1 MAEVT
6 DVTVVDK
13 GSTGSLVES
22 WIFATSGRDFS
33 IYSERL
39 ILRVV
44 QMAQQQL
51 LGVSFKDGTAIGQ
64 VTIGPLGDAT
74 LQIPIRSLMGEDTAQ
89 SNYSKARKAVMELMS
104 APYFVERP
112 KMSRG
117 NPVLDEEGRPVYE
130 FRGRQILNSVDLN
143 VTPGAAVIVVN
154 RDTWEAILNFSKGFR
169 KYELDIALKLKL
181 TSSLRIYKLLSNQEA
196 PITFSIEQLRALWK
210 MDERDPKTG
219 EYLRYRNTS
228 DFIRRNIAP
237 AKEELDRKSPW
248 TFEWVENR
256 ARFNE
261 LNAPG
266 KKGSKS
272 ITSITFFP
280 KHRISMESV
289 PKVLRIASSALDEL
303 GRENYDLLVNKF
315 EFSPKGLK
323 NNIELFYL
331 VRKSGMDLG
340 AFLNVIAPN
349 ALRKDNP
356 QGYVI
361 NAIRQFLTEQYGYR
375 FDEHGKL
382 EEPAD

>member
-1 MAEVT
+1 MAEAT
-6 DVTVVDK
+6 DIMVVDK

-39 ILRVV
+39 ILRLV
-44 QMAQQQL
+44 QLAQQQL
-51 LGVSFKDGTAIGQ
+51 LGVSFKDGTAVGQ
-64 VTIGPLGDAT
+64 VTIGPLGEAK
-74 LQIPIRSLMGEDTAQ
+74 LQIPIKSLMGEDTAQ

-112 KMSRG
+112 KMNRG
-117 NPVLDEEGRPVYE
+117 NPVLDEDGKPEFE
-130 FRGRQILNSVDLN
+130 FRGRQILNSVDIN
-143 VTPGAAVIVVN
+143 VTPGAAVIEVN
-154 RDTWEAILNFSKGFR
+154 RDTWDAILSFSKGFR
-169 KYELDIALKLKL
+169 KYELDTALKLKL

-196 PITFSIEQLRALWK
+196 PITFSIDQLRALWK
-210 MDERDPKTG
+210 MDERDPRTG
-219 EYLRYRNTS
+219 EYLRYKNTS

-261 LNAPG
+261 ANAAG
-266 KKGSKS
+266 KKGAKS

-340 AFLNVIAPN
+340 WFLNLIAPN
-349 ALRKDNP
+349 ALRAENP

-361 NAIRQFLTEQYGYR
+361 SSIRAFLTEQYGYL
-375 FDEHGKL
+375 FDSHGKVID
-382 EEPAD
+382 EGE

>member
-1 MAEVT
+1 
-6 DVTVVDK
+6 
-13 GSTGSLVES
+13 
-22 WIFATSGRDFS
+22 
-33 IYSERL
+33 
-39 ILRVV
+39 
-44 QMAQQQL
+44 
-51 LGVSFKDGTAIGQ
+51 
-64 VTIGPLGDAT
+64 
-74 LQIPIRSLMGEDTAQ
+74 
-89 SNYSKARKAVMELMS
+89 
-104 APYFVERP
+104 
-112 KMSRG
+112 
-117 NPVLDEEGRPVYE
+117 
-130 FRGRQILNSVDLN
+130 
-143 VTPGAAVIVVN
+143 
-154 RDTWEAILNFSKGFR
+154 
-169 KYELDIALKLKL
+169 
-181 TSSLRIYKLLSNQEA
+181 
-196 PITFSIEQLRALWK
+196 
-210 MDERDPKTG
+210 
-219 EYLRYRNTS
+219 
-228 DFIRRNIAP
+228 
-237 AKEELDRKSPW
+237 
-248 TFEWVENR
+248 
-256 ARFNE
+256 

-382 EEPAD
+382 VEPAD

>member
-1 MAEVT
+1 MAEAT
-6 DVTVVDK
+6 DIMVVDK

-39 ILRVV
+39 ILRLV
-44 QMAQQQL
+44 QLAQQQL
-51 LGVSFKDGTAIGQ
+51 LGVSFKDGTAVGQ
-64 VTIGPLGDAT
+64 VTIGPLGEAK
-74 LQIPIRSLMGEDTAQ
+74 LQIPIKSLMGEDTAQ

-117 NPVLDEEGRPVYE
+117 KPVLDEDGKPEFE
-130 FRGRQILNSVDLN
+130 FRGRQILNSVDIN
-143 VTPGAAVIVVN
+143 VTPGAAIIEVN
-154 RDTWEAILNFSKGFR
+154 RDTWDAILSFSKGFR
-169 KYELDIALKLKL
+169 KYELDTALKLKL

-196 PITFSIEQLRALWK
+196 PITFSIDQLRALWK

-219 EYLRYRNTS
+219 EYLRYKNTS

-261 LNAPG
+261 ANAAG
-266 KKGSKS
+266 KKGAKS

-280 KHRISMESV
+280 KHRISMESL

-323 NNIELFYL
+323 NNLELFYL
-331 VRKSGMDLG
+331 VRKSGMDL
-340 AFLNVIAPN
+340 AWFLNLIAPN
-349 ALRKDNP
+349 ALRAENP

-361 NAIRQFLTEQYGYR
+361 SSIRAFLTEQYGYR
-375 FDEHGKL
+375 FDSHGKVID
-382 EEPAD
+382 EGE